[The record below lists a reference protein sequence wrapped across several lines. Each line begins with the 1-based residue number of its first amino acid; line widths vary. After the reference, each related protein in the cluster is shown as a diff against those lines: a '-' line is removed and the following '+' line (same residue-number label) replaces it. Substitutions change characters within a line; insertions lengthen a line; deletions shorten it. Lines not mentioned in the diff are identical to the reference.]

1 MLVFGSQLHMLTFIV
16 VLLELMTLPFVL
28 WYYYSW
34 PGDKSRLWYF
44 ILLALLVFY
53 NLTGGL
59 FPDPDLRSIS
69 IPLQNIIAYG
79 SGFGM
84 SAYFPYYF
92 YKSFG
97 LDGLRKH
104 VLYGVPICLLFPYV
118 LFFCVVYPLTDN
130 LDLAIN
136 LGMVLP
142 LVYSPILLR
151 AILLSIRERFASN
164 ELALYPYR
172 KAEMWAVYLAVSPWV
187 LMCVLSYLRVTQWVE
202 VLATNTG
209 FIIVT
214 VQFMLRSGRI
224 ERLDKQRMLELESS
238 GEIQQ
243 PDFLERCAKYSLSK
257 REVEVARL
265 HCQGLTYEQIGES
278 LFIGKRT
285 VDTYVQRIYLK
296 TGVNTKI
303 NLQKTLGFGLNPL
316 KLIVELKR

>member
-1 MLVFGSQLHMLTFIV
+1 MLVFGSQLHLLTFII
-16 VLLELMTLPFVL
+16 VLLELMTLPFVW

-53 NLTGGL
+53 NLTGGM
-59 FPDPDLRSIS
+59 FPDPKLRFIS
-69 IPLQNIIAYG
+69 VTMQNIIAYG

-84 SAYFPYYF
+84 AAYFPYYF

-97 LDGLRKH
+97 LERLRKH
-104 VLYGVPICLLFPYV
+104 LHCWVPLCLLLPFV
-118 LFFCVVYPLTDN
+118 LFFCVLYPLTKN

-136 LGMVLP
+136 LGMLLP

-151 AILLSIRERFASN
+151 AILLSIRERFRSN
-164 ELALYPYR
+164 ELSLYPYG

-187 LMCVLSYLRVTQWVE
+187 LMCVFSYLRVSQWVE
-202 VLATNTG
+202 VLATNIG
-209 FIIVT
+209 FIIIT
-214 VQFMLRSGRI
+214 VLFMLRSGRM

-238 GEIQQ
+238 GDNQHA
-243 PDFLERCAKYSLSK
+243 DCLKLCAKYNLSK

-265 HCQGLTYEQIGES
+265 HCQGLTYEQIGEK
-278 LFIGKRT
+278 LFISKRT
-285 VDTYVQRIYLK
+285 VDTYVQRIYFK

-303 NLQKTLGFGLNPL
+303 TLQKKLGFGLINSSP
-316 KLIVELKR
+316 